1 MRVTDTAVEHFKTLF
16 PEYRIKGFSPKQHIH
31 ELFSFAKKEMI
42 RHRNPNLTTF
52 IKDKMVFRVIND
64 QIVSIR
70 RRENPSCEHECAYF
84 ASRHAL
90 QRFKERFPRHAR
102 AEGGAVKNFHA
113 LLSKATKNPEN
124 AKAENKLAN
133 LRAKY
138 GDSVDILYYNAI
150 RFVIKDE
157 HTVVTVYWR
166 AYTSI
171 GRGHNS

>member
-70 RRENPSCEHECAYF
+70 RRMVMELAQLVLVAY
-84 ASRHAL
+84 
-90 QRFKERFPRHAR
+90 
-102 AEGGAVKNFHA
+102 
-113 LLSKATKNPEN
+113 LSQMLKQLKITT
-124 AKAENKLAN
+124 
-133 LRAKY
+133 R
-138 GDSVDILYYNAI
+138 
-150 RFVIKDE
+150 
-157 HTVVTVYWR
+157 TC
-166 AYTSI
+166 
-171 GRGHNS
+171 